1 METNNHLNSYVTGKK
16 GMVTS
21 AHPLASKAGER
32 ILKMGGNAID
42 AAIAVSSSLCVVEP
56 YMSGLGGVGVCL
68 VYLAEEKQTRALNF
82 SGRCPRDID
91 INGIVQ
97 DDLNSGPL
105 SSLIPGVVSGWNELH
120 QKYGA
125 LDWDSLFESSIDYAI
140 NGYELTPLGSHVIS
154 ESSSKLK
161 SSIEASELILN
172 NSGQIPKLGETI
184 KMPFLGNTLIEISKD
199 SSAFYHGDLAENIVN
214 GNNSYGG
221 VFCIEDLHSYK
232 AEWQE
237 PIGVSFKGYD
247 VLTTPPNSSGFQ
259 ILQTLK
265 ILEDI
270 EFDVPVF
277 ENIDSI
283 HTFLKAMQLALK
295 DRIEY
300 SCDPEYQPVPIERLL
315 SKEYINKLKKRLTS
329 ENTEA
334 ILLESNRPKNEDRG
348 MTTHF
353 AVADQYGNV
362 VSLTQTL
369 GAFFGS
375 GEVAGKTGI
384 FLNNGCTW
392 FSLNPNDCNYISP
405 SKRVQFVLA
414 PTQIFKDE
422 KIHASVG
429 TTGGYG
435 ILQTTP
441 QIIYNLLSNG
451 LDVQQSIDAPRFSTR
466 DDSTL
471 ILENEFSK
479 QFKIGLD
486 DKGYAIDNDFNDPMG
501 LGAAHAIMIGS
512 DGIFHGGAD
521 LRRDGIAMGIN

>member
-1 METNNHLNSYVTGKK
+1 MKSNNHPKTYVTGKK
-16 GMVTS
+16 GMVAS
-21 AHPLASKAGER
+21 AHPLASKAGARVLE
-32 ILKMGGNAID
+32 MGGNAID
-42 AAIAVSSSLCVVEP
+42 AAIAVGSSLSVVEP

-68 VYLAEEKQTRALNF
+68 VYVASEKRTRALNF

-91 INGIVQ
+91 IDGIVQ
-97 DDLNSGPL
+97 NELNEGPL

-120 QKYGA
+120 KKYGS
-125 LDWDSLFESSIDYAI
+125 LQWESLFESSIDYAI

-154 ESSSKLK
+154 ESRFKLEN
-161 SSIEASELILN
+161 STEATELILN
-172 NSGQIPKLGETI
+172 NSTEIPKSGAII
-184 KMPFLGNTLIEISKD
+184 KMPFLGNTLTEISKD
-199 SSAFYHGDLAENIVN
+199 SSVFYHGELAEKIVD

-221 VFCIEDLHSYK
+221 VFCIEDLHSYQS
-232 AEWQE
+232 EWQT
-237 PIGVSFKGYD
+237 PVGICFKGYD
-247 VLTTPPNSSGFQ
+247 IFTTPPNSSGFQ

-265 ILEDI
+265 ILEDT

-277 ENIDSI
+277 ENAENI
-283 HTFLKAMQLALK
+283 HTFLKAIKLALQ
-295 DRIEY
+295 DRIKY
-300 SCDPEYQPVPIERLL
+300 SCDPEYHPVPIDWLL
-315 SKEYINKLKKRLTS
+315 SNEYVNKLMKRIKS
-329 ENTEA
+329 ENIKTP
-334 ILLESNRPKNEDRG
+334 LKSDRPKNEDKG

-375 GEVAGKTGI
+375 GEVAGKTGV

-392 FSLNPNDCNYISP
+392 FSLNSSDCNYISP
-405 SKRVQFVLA
+405 SKKVQFVLA
-414 PTQIFKDE
+414 PTQIFKDG

-466 DDSTL
+466 EDSTV
-471 ILENEFSK
+471 ILENGFSK
-479 QFKIGLD
+479 QIKNSLYN
-486 DKGYAIDNDFNDPMG
+486 KGYSIDNDFNDPMG
-501 LGAAHAIMIGS
+501 LGAAHAIVLGS
-512 DGIFHGGAD
+512 DGLFHGGAD
-521 LRRDGIAMGIN
+521 PRRDGIAIGIN